1 MSETQIPDSTHD
13 TFIDDTK
20 DFILQKLKI
29 EELEE
34 FKKEIESEILMRKC
48 TVERYNKYR
57 VEIEKLKS
65 QFNDD
70 KKTEVARF
78 QKELDY
84 QKSKLRQKHMKE
96 ATDEIEDNIFEE
108 SEEEKPKAKG
118 KRGRPKKQ

>member
-1 MSETQIPDSTHD
+1 MSEMQVPDNTHD

-20 DFILQKLKI
+20 DFILQKLKS

-48 TVERYNKYR
+48 TVDRYNKYK

-70 KKTEVARF
+70 KKAEIAKF
-78 QKELDY
+78 QKELDN
-84 QKSKLRQKHMKE
+84 QKSKMRQKFLKE
-96 ATDEIEDNIFEE
+96 DAEEIEDDIFEE
-108 SEEEKPKAKG
+108 SEEKPKPKA